1 MTYKCV
7 SEEEAMK
14 LKTLMILTSLLA
26 SQNITAND
34 NQFVQLITP
43 TLWAQKPQYF
53 ACNLTNVSDKSHT
66 IQVRIISN
74 GDILLES
81 GEVDVE
87 PRYTANYYI
96 QGLGG
101 RGGPL
106 YCEFTV
112 EGSKEWYRGAAKL
125 FPGKNHPTTDLVAIP
140 AE

>member
-1 MTYKCV
+1 
-7 SEEEAMK
+7 MK
-14 LKTLMILTSLLA
+14 SKTLLIITSLLA
-26 SQNITAND
+26 SLNTTADD
-34 NQFVQLITP
+34 NQPVLLITP
-43 TLWAQKPQYF
+43 TLWAQKPNYF
-53 ACNLTNVSDKSHT
+53 ACNLTNISDTTRT

-74 GDILLES
+74 GKTLLDS

-96 QGLGG
+96 QGFGG